1 MWSGADKVNPNIENK
16 ETIRIETTVGAA
28 PERFDIHDRAS
39 QFVARLLEAML
50 TEIVSE
56 STDQEMFL
64 DRLNFGSMG
73 IAGRMPDHIAVFE
86 MRSHVCTIYTLQGVA
101 VGKVR
106 VHSLK
111 KAQYNIDFA
120 NHQNDVPGE
129 IELRV
134 KNVSTIANLDKSL
147 KLSFTYGVIRQN
159 RCSL

>member
-1 MWSGADKVNPNIENK
+1 
-16 ETIRIETTVGAA
+16 
-28 PERFDIHDRAS
+28 
-39 QFVARLLEAML
+39 ML
-50 TEIVSE
+50 THIVSE

-73 IAGRMPDHIAVFE
+73 IAGRMPDHVAVFE
-86 MRSHVCTIYTLQGVA
+86 MRSHVCTMYTLQGVA

-120 NHQNDVPGE
+120 NHQNEVPGE

-134 KNVSTIANLDKSL
+134 KNVSTIANLDNSL

-159 RCSL
+159 RCSPYMRKV